1 MSLVFDTSDFDKKF
15 KEIVKRT
22 IPERVEIGFGRA
34 ALQLL
39 NDCVIE
45 VPTVPIKE
53 GWLRGSGSVFVQN
66 KLIGESSFGKPG
78 RANTEYSETIGE
90 HQFVGI
96 VGFNTS
102 YAARL
107 HEGIDFHFTEPS
119 SGAKYLESKLMR
131 NKNRYMEIITNA
143 IREGGR

>member
-1 MSLVFDTSDFDKKF
+1 MPLTFDTSDFDKKF

-22 IPERVEIGFGRA
+22 IPVLVEKGMGKA

-39 NDCVIE
+39 NDCVME

-78 RANTEYSETIGE
+78 RANMEYSESIGE
-90 HQFVGI
+90 HQFVGL

-119 SGAKYLESKLMR
+119 SGAKYVESKLMR
-131 NKNRYMEIITNA
+131 NKDRYMEIIANA
-143 IREGGR
+143 IKEGGK